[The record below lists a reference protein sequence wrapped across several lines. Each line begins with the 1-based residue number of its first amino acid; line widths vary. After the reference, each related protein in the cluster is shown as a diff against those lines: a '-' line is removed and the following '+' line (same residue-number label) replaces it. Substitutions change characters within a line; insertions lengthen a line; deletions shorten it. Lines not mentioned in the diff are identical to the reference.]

1 MCLHGSAQLS
11 MYDAESANQSVTV
24 EATQYRKRGRCT
36 KCTAST
42 GPEKLQ
48 AGFFFYYYLSCEIY
62 TQRNSADELLASHRS
77 ARIKF

>member
-48 AGFFFYYYLSCEIY
+48 AGC
-62 TQRNSADELLASHRS
+62 AGDP
-77 ARIKF
+77 